1 MDILMFVRK
10 TFSWTYIVRE
20 ISCGGKEQMFI
31 DVKKKYKK
39 KGKLFQFVIVCKL
52 YMTYL
57 FL

>member
-10 TFSWTYIVRE
+10 TFSWTYFVRE

-39 KGKLFQFVIVCKL
+39 KGRLIQFVIVCKL
-52 YMTYL
+52 
-57 FL
+57 